1 MLPSTAH
8 VPGLGF
14 SVLHD
19 LAPRSLP
26 TLGCIS
32 GMRSRQKPQVL
43 EASQGDVMVHPLAPV
58 FILRGVPF
66 SALAAETL

>member
-1 MLPSTAH
+1 MYLDSGFQYCTILLPDLCPHSAAYLACA
-8 VPGLGF
+8 LG
-14 SVLHD
+14 
-19 LAPRSLP
+19 RS
-26 TLGCIS
+26 
-32 GMRSRQKPQVL
+32 L